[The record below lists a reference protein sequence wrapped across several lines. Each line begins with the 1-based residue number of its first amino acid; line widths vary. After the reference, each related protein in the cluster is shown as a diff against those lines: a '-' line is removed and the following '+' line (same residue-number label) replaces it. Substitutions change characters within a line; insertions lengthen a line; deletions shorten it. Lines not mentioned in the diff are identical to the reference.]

1 MYAAFLLLQIIYEN
15 PKLNNEVGF
24 NQFWNLVLNSN
35 KALFIN
41 EKILFQLSDDG
52 IVTNFFYIIKS

>member
-1 MYAAFLLLQIIYEN
+1 MYAAFLLLQIIHEN
-15 PKLNNEVGF
+15 PKLNNEIGF

-52 IVTNFFYIIKS
+52 ILSFFFFI